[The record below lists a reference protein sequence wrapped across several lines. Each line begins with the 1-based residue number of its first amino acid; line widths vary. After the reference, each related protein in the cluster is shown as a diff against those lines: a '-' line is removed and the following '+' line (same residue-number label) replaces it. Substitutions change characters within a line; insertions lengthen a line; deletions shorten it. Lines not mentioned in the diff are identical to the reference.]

1 MLVGTFH
8 IHAVYKR
15 AKTDKARRAQ
25 ADSPSMVKSG
35 MPPCSSAQLAMLVAA
50 ALNMQC
56 CESQAQPCGRIVRT
70 HEDAAN
76 QFTRH
81 ALSVT
86 AVLTS

>member
-15 AKTDKARRAQ
+15 AKTDKARRAK

-56 CESQAQPCGRIVRT
+56 CESQRLSLADGSC
-70 HEDAAN
+70 
-76 QFTRH
+76 
-81 ALSVT
+81 ALMKT
-86 AVLTS
+86 QQINLQDMHYL